1 MLIRRAVSHTLRA
14 RLASRKTILTSH
26 TDNALLPARPLAP
39 AFSFAFRT
47 MSAAAHP
54 VTSTS
59 DPAPPAEGLQPVTP
73 GASDA
78 APKQQQKGQGKE
90 GKKDK
95 KDKKGGGGSAGP
107 LELNPPP
114 EFFAERIKIF
124 DEYKAKYDKWVS
136 GELIAVRGS
145 GVAHHRTTPKP
156 HHGDPAGRQAGRGDG
171 MGDYASAD
179 C

>member
-1 MLIRRAVSHTLRA
+1 
-14 RLASRKTILTSH
+14 
-26 TDNALLPARPLAP
+26 
-39 AFSFAFRT
+39 

-78 APKQQQKGQGKE
+78 AAKQQKQQGKKE
-90 GKKDK
+90 K
-95 KDKKGGGGSAGP
+95 KDKKGGGGAGGP

-114 EFFAERIKIF
+114 EFFAERMKIF

-136 GELIAVRGS
+136 GGY
-145 GVAHHRTTPKP
+145 
-156 HHGDPAGRQAGRGDG
+156 
-171 MGDYASAD
+171 M
-179 C
+179 